1 MSEPFD
7 IYEDAGRPK
16 PTDIAVRGAERQFQI
31 TFEDGRDFTFSHEFL
46 RVESPSAEVM
56 GHGPSQRQWVPGKI
70 NVAITEIEEVG
81 NYAVRL
87 TFDDGH
93 NTGIYSFSYLYDIGD
108 RYEEI
113 WERYCNELDNL
124 GLSRAAP

>member
-1 MSEPFD
+1 MSDPFD
-7 IYEDAGRPK
+7 AYEAAGRPK
-16 PTDIAVRGAERQFQI
+16 PTDIAVRSAERQFHI
-31 TFEDGRDFTFSHEFL
+31 VFDDGRDFTFTHEFL

-56 GHGPSQRQWVPGKI
+56 GHGPSQRQYVPGKI

-93 NTGIYSFSYLYDIGD
+93 NTGIFSYAYLYECGD

-113 WERYCNELDNL
+113 WEAYCDALDRL
-124 GLSRAAP
+124 GLSRGG